1 MNARILSFFLFLFAI
16 VAANKVIFNDGQNS
30 QVCAGMYSKHDYGGS
45 IKPHI
50 GLRLNQY
57 GKDKYNSKKKEN
69 EQDSSEQILVSYV
82 IFEYKDIGSLGADLG
97 NGQKKYICDDTA
109 INDLQVCDESHRG
122 NFIINSN
129 ITNTTI
135 MTSHLTHLG
144 PGNINYLV
152 NRTGYYCISTFTKD
166 TVNYK
171 GVVNFQNA
179 FGQLGASEIPN
190 LPAYGILALCYA
202 IVLALYGFQFY
213 KKRNENQ
220 ILPLQRYLLAMLG
233 FLTFDTIVVWSYYDL
248 VNRTK
253 NPLSGFVT
261 FYMVF
266 LSILNATKISFCFFL
281 ILLIALGYG
290 VVVLKLPKKIMFRN
304 KLFAGFMFIS
314 SLFYLLATYY
324 TGNSSTVASSSS
336 DNVQDSGL
344 NALLGLIPLIPIAIA
359 LTGYYFAILISIK
372 RTTANLHKQR
382 QIIKLQLYENLFRIM
397 FVSVILTFG
406 GLVLSSFIFLSMS
419 STEMIE
425 QHWKASFFVFEFW
438 PSVVFFAVFMGVA
451 WLWRPTETSYMLA
464 ISQQLATDE
473 IPEGEGNTGSGY
485 HQGHEFELD
494 DLSLLSHSDE
504 ENGNGGQ
511 HEDNDSFE
519 LSRNDNQG
527 LSSRDPPKYDESD
540 DFKTRNELE
549 PSGSNTLF
557 ELDDEDDHEDDKDNR
572 LNEK

>member
-1 MNARILSFFLFLFAI
+1 MNARILSIFLFLFTI
-16 VAANKVIFNDGQNS
+16 VSANKVIFNDGKNS

-82 IFEYKDIGSLGADLG
+82 IFEYKDIDSLGADLG

-179 FGQLGASEIPN
+179 FGQLSASEIPN

-304 KLFAGFMFIS
+304 KLFAGFMFLS

-324 TGNSSTVASSSS
+324 TGNSTTVASSSS

-372 RTTANLHKQR
+372 KTTANLHKQR

-397 FVSVILTFG
+397 FASVILTFG

-425 QHWKASFFVFEFW
+425 QHWKASFFIFEFW
-438 PSVVFFAVFMGVA
+438 PSIVFFAVFMGVA

-464 ISQQLATDE
+464 ISQQVATDE

-511 HEDNDSFE
+511 LEDNDSFE

-527 LSSRDPPKYDESD
+527 LSSRDPPKYDETD